1 MSFKNI
7 YGQDNAVALLASYL
21 HEGKLEGGFLFCGP
35 DGIGKC
41 LTAKTLAQ
49 SANCLENDF
58 DSCDNCASC
67 KKIENLQHPDVYF
80 IDADT
85 PIDIPGEGPNDEG
98 STNALKIGHVRQLQ
112 KNISYRAYEGKKKFF
127 IIDNAHNL
135 TPSASNALLKILEE
149 PPKGSVIIL
158 ITDKPF
164 LLFKTIISRCKI
176 IKFIPLQRQKLEG
189 ILINDYELDNDS
201 AHFLAYFCEGRLG
214 KALQLKD
221 TDILNEKNALIDR
234 FINTNKLKL
243 DNFSLQK
250 RDEVRSCLNILATW
264 FRDIYLLKVGA
275 EESELINLDRAPEL
289 SRSLAHFSVSKLN
302 GIMDSISESIFY
314 LERNINTRLL
324 LHNLGAALW
333 KV

>member
-7 YGQDNAVALLASYL
+7 YGQDNAVALLTSYL
-21 HEGKLEGGFLFCGP
+21 NEGRLEGGFLFCGP
-35 DGIGKC
+35 DGVGKR
-41 LTAKTLAQ
+41 LAAKILAQ
-49 SANCLENDF
+49 SANCLENDLE
-58 DSCDNCASC
+58 SCGNCASC
-67 KKIENLQHPDVYF
+67 KKIESLQHPDVYF
-80 IDADT
+80 INADT
-85 PIDIPGEGPNDEG
+85 PIDIPGEGSNDEG
-98 STNALKIGHVRQLQ
+98 VAGALKIGHVRQLQ

-135 TPSASNALLKILEE
+135 TSSASNALLKILEE

-164 LLFKTIISRCKI
+164 LLFKTIISRCKV
-176 IKFIPLQRQKLEG
+176 IKFIPLQREELKG
-189 ILINDYELDNDS
+189 ILIKDHGLNNDT

-214 KALQLKD
+214 RALQLKD
-221 TDILNEKNALIDR
+221 TDILNKKNALIDK

-250 RDEVRSCLNILATW
+250 RDEVRSCLNILAAW

-275 EESELINLDRAPEL
+275 QDSGLINLDRSDEL
-289 SRSLAHFSVSKLN
+289 DRSLANFSVSKLN
-302 GIMDSISESIFY
+302 EIMDSISESIFY

-324 LHNLGAALW
+324 LHNLGAQLW

>member
-7 YGQDNAVALLASYL
+7 YGQDNAVVLLTSYL
-21 HEGKLEGGFLFCGP
+21 NEGRLEGGFLFCGP
-35 DGIGKC
+35 DGVGKR
-41 LTAKTLAQ
+41 LAAKTLAQ
-49 SANCLENDF
+49 SANCLENNF
-58 DSCDNCASC
+58 DSCGNCASC

-80 IDADT
+80 INADT
-85 PIDIPGEGPNDEG
+85 PIDIPAEGLNDDNASG
-98 STNALKIGHVRQLQ
+98 ALKIGHVRQLQ

-135 TPSASNALLKILEE
+135 TSSASNALLKILEE

-164 LLFKTIISRCKI
+164 LLFKTIISRCKV
-176 IKFIPLQRQKLEG
+176 IKFIPLQRQQLTE
-189 ILINDYELDNDS
+189 ILINDYSINNDA

-214 KALQLKD
+214 RALQLKD

-234 FINTNKLKL
+234 FITNKLKL
-243 DNFSLQK
+243 DNFSLHK

-275 EESELINLDRAPEL
+275 QDSELINLDRADEL
-289 SRSLAHFSVSKLN
+289 GNSLAHFSVSKLN
-302 GIMDSISESIFY
+302 EIIDSISESIFY

-324 LHNLGAALW
+324 LHNLGAELW

>member
-1 MSFKNI
+1 MPFKDI
-7 YGQDNAVALLASYL
+7 YGQDNVVVLLSSYL
-21 HEGKLEGGFLFCGP
+21 SEGKLEGGFLFCGP
-35 DGIGKC
+35 DGVGKR
-41 LTAKTLAQ
+41 LAAKILAQ
-49 SANCLENDF
+49 SANCLENEF
-58 DSCDNCASC
+58 DACGNCASC
-67 KKIENLQHPDVYF
+67 KKIESLQHPDVYF
-80 IDADT
+80 INAET
-85 PIDIPGEGPNDEG
+85 PIDIPGEGVNDESG
-98 STNALKIGHVRQLQ
+98 TGALKIGHVRQLQ
-112 KNISYRAYEGKKKFF
+112 KNISYKAYEGKKKFF

-164 LLFKTIISRCKI
+164 LLFKTIISRCKV
-176 IKFIPLQRQKLEG
+176 IKFVPLQREELKG
-189 ILINDYELDNDS
+189 ILVNDYAISKES

-234 FINTNKLKL
+234 FIGTSKLKL

-250 RDEVRSCLNILATW
+250 RDEVRGCLNILATW

-275 EESELINLDRAPEL
+275 QESELINLDRIDEL
-289 SRSLAHFSVSKLN
+289 SRSVINFPVSKLN
-302 GIMDSISESIFY
+302 EIMDSISESIFY

-324 LHNLGAALW
+324 LHNLGAELW